1 MLPQLVAKLEEVRAT
16 RGFNV
21 EAWVQEKCEML
32 NKYALRAGLKGCVVN
47 CSGGIDSASTLLLAQ
62 RASRLPG
69 SPIERVIGILQP
81 IHSTASIQD
90 RGEELCKA
98 CNIEHI
104 RVDQSANF
112 DLLAPLVEKALGIQ
126 DPPPFARGQL
136 RSYMRTPV
144 AYYVAQLLASTGVPA
159 IVLGT
164 GNFDEDGYLFYFC
177 KPGDGTTDVQLI
189 HDLHKSEVKAV
200 ARYLGCVESIIVA
213 PPSADLWD
221 GQTDEDELGFPYDFC
236 ELYTELLQEVNAR
249 NAWVETLDEVNR
261 EQWNRWKEQIDAVHR
276 RNCHKAVWPVNLD
289 IMCPLGTK
297 RYEFS

>member
-1 MLPQLVAKLEEVRAT
+1 M
-16 RGFNV
+16 
-21 EAWVQEKCEML
+21 
-32 NKYALRAGLKGCVVN
+32 
-47 CSGGIDSASTLLLAQ
+47 
-62 RASRLPG
+62 PG
-69 SPIERVIGILQP
+69 SPIQRVVGVLQP

-98 CNIEHI
+98 AGIEYI

-112 DLLAPLVEKALGIQ
+112 DLLAPLVEKAIAIE
-126 DPPPFARGQL
+126 DAPPFARGQL

-144 AYYVAQLLASTGVPA
+144 VYYVCQLLASKGLPG

-189 HDLHKSEVKAV
+189 HDLHKSEVKTV
-200 ARYLGCVESIIVA
+200 AKYLGCVESIVVA

-236 ELYTELLQEVNAR
+236 ELYTELLSDPAGR
-249 NAWVETLDEVNR
+249 DRWVETLDAANK
-261 EQWNRWKEQIDAVHR
+261 EQWTRWKEMIDTVHR
-276 RNCHKAVWPVNLD
+276 RNNHKAVWPVNLD
-289 IMCPLGTK
+289 IMCPQGT
-297 RYEFS
+297 RHYEFK